1 MTYKKLLLDVDGTL
15 LDFDAS
21 AARSLEILFGQRNYP
36 FDSKVFPLYT
46 EINNGLWE
54 RYERGELPRERV
66 LVDRFT
72 ILFEK
77 LGINEN
83 GETFEHDFRDQL
95 EKNPIWME
103 GAENLLKY
111 LRLKY
116 DMYIVTNGV
125 ASTQRKRLAI
135 TGLDRYVNDVFISEV
150 IGAQKPQK
158 AFFDYALAHIG
169 PCELS
174 EILLIGDSL
183 SADILGANMAGIPSC
198 WFNPHGKPGSNKAHP
213 DMVISSLEELRAVL

>member
-21 AARSLEILFGQRNYP
+21 AEKSLEILFTQRDYP
-36 FDSKVFPLYT
+36 FDENVFPLYT
-46 EINNGLWE
+46 QINNGLWE
-54 RYERGELPRERV
+54 RYERGEMPRERV

-77 LGINEN
+77 LGIDEA
-83 GETFEHDFRDQL
+83 GSTFEHDFRDQL
-95 EKNPIWME
+95 EKNPIWVK
-103 GAENLLKY
+103 GAEDLLKY
-111 LRLKY
+111 LQPKY

-125 ASTQRKRLAI
+125 ASTQRKRLGL
-135 TGLDRYVNDVFISEV
+135 TGLDRYVDDVFISEL

-158 AFFDYALAHIG
+158 AFFDHCLAHIG

-174 EILLIGDSL
+174 EVLLIGDSL
-183 SADILGANMAGIPSC
+183 SADILGANQAGITAC
-198 WFNPHGKPGSNKAHP
+198 WYNPHGKPLAGPAEP
-213 DMVISSLEELRAVL
+213 DMEIRSLDELRDIL